1 MANNSNLRKADKVEF
16 DEYYT
21 EYEYIQKERD
31 LYFDINQLPFIKS
44 SSNNDL
50 LSAIS
55 TFDEKKYLSELTAFN
70 NSIGSYEN
78 GNACKKITEYINQEC
93 NK

>member
-1 MANNSNLRKADKVEF
+1 M
-16 DEYYT
+16 
-21 EYEYIQKERD
+21 QKERD

-55 TFDEKKYLSELTAFN
+55 TYNEKKYLSELTVFN

-78 GNACKKITEYINQEC
+78 GDACKKIAEYINQRCANYTLWKRKEL
-93 NK
+93 